1 MKSSR
6 YLYFFL
12 SVSFILFPLLFFK
25 SNDFWDGVNV
35 AYAFE
40 SKNYAAIDSY
50 MLQGAYFVQ
59 YVVYKIFFGIAEYF
73 NFSFKYLTYFFYALI
88 LYLLSIELEK
98 FSKDVLKLNGFLI
111 ILPSI
116 LVIIVPIWSI
126 LVSSIFISKL
136 EINFKLKIFY
146 RNI

>member
-59 YVVYKIFFGIAEYF
+59 YVVYKIFFGY
-73 NFSFKYLTYFFYALI
+73 
-88 LYLLSIELEK
+88 
-98 FSKDVLKLNGFLI
+98 
-111 ILPSI
+111 
-116 LVIIVPIWSI
+116 
-126 LVSSIFISKL
+126 
-136 EINFKLKIFY
+136 
-146 RNI
+146 